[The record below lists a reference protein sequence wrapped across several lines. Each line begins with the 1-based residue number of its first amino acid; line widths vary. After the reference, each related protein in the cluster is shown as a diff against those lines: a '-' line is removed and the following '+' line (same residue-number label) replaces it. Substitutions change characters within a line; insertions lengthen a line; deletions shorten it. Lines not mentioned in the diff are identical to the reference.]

1 MAGPYDYTVNIPQ
14 PPAQNFLQSL
24 LGIQQLKGLQQQSQ
38 LAEQQA
44 AIQQQNAAFQQQ
56 MQPLEMAKA
65 RAAEKAALASAA
77 SSYASAA
84 ESGARKG
91 LIGVQVDV
99 AKLGLQERQKI
110 SSAIDAFNK
119 DPNTGIVE
127 LAKVAP
133 YMDDNTRAGIAKSVP
148 FYIGQQIDKALAS
161 DEEITPEQYQKWS
174 NALTLLPTAEQQQAR
189 NAILSMPQNLQT
201 FTKSGVI
208 GITNAALNGDREAAM
223 FASDEAAKAL
233 YNSNHPAARVTAGL
247 FDKLTNQLKDESV
260 DLRKVPVSALN
271 VSTLIQD
278 KGFQGALIDTL
289 EKSEAIQKATTEKP
303 LPASI
308 VKNNIDIGKKVTAA
322 EEQAAKLTQAAEAMK
337 VMPSRGAAMEW
348 WINTAPK
355 LNFAEDPEIAIRNNA
370 AQLSGLGMLGQ
381 EAAAMGGAIRSNV
394 QFQYATNKLPSAWSS
409 PKELVKRL
417 EAQAEVQSRLAKL
430 MQVDAEW
437 NSAFRGNPKSSKATQ
452 IMGKDVEPGTSIF
465 KFKEELAKEL
475 FPPDEKRADEPMQPS
490 KPAPSPRRGS
500 SQPVANKP
508 MQPSKQAPAPDL
520 TMPPAGA
527 VRRVR

>member
-24 LGIQQLKGLQQQSQ
+24 LGIQQLKGLQQQGE
-38 LAEQQA
+38 LAQQQA

-56 MQPLEMAKA
+56 MQPLEMARAKAAIDAA
-65 RAAEKAALASAA
+65 RASA
-77 SSYASAA
+77 
-84 ESGARKG
+84 G
-91 LIGVQVDV
+91 LTGVQTQG
-99 AKLGLQERQKI
+99 AKLALGERQLSLNQQKQI
-110 SSAIDAFNK
+110 RSAIDAFNNNP
-119 DPNTGIVE
+119 DTGIVE

-133 YMDDNTRAGIAKSVP
+133 YMDDNARAGIAKSVP

-161 DEEITPEQYQKWS
+161 DQEITTEQYQKWS
-174 NALTLLPTAEQQQAR
+174 NALTLLPTAEQRQAR
-189 NAILSMPQNLQT
+189 DAILSMPQNLQT

-208 GITNAALNGDREAAM
+208 GITNAASNGDREAAM
-223 FASDEAAKAL
+223 LASDEAAKAL

-247 FDKLTNQLKDESV
+247 FDKLTNQLKDENV
-260 DLRKVPVSALN
+260 NLKTIPVSALN
-271 VSTLIQD
+271 VATLIQD

-337 VMPSRGAAMEW
+337 VMPSRGAVMEW

-381 EAAAMGGAIRSNV
+381 ESAAMGGAIRSNV
-394 QFQYATNKLPSAWSS
+394 QFEYATRKLPSAWSS

-452 IMGKDVEPGTSIF
+452 IMGKDVEPGTTIF

-475 FPPDEKRADEPMQPS
+475 FPANEKRADEPMQPS
-490 KPAPSPRRGS
+490 KPASPPRRGS

-508 MQPSKQAPAPDL
+508 RLISIE
-520 TMPPAGA
+520 
-527 VRRVR
+527 

>member
-1 MAGPYDYTVNIPQ
+1 MAGPYDYSINIPQ

-44 AIQQQNAAFQQQ
+44 AIQQQQAAFQQQ
-56 MQPLEMAKA
+56 MQPLEMARAK
-65 RAAEKAALASAA
+65 AAEKAALASAA

-161 DEEITPEQYQKWS
+161 DQEITPEQYQKWS

-201 FTKSGVI
+201 FTKSGVV

-223 FASDEAAKAL
+223 LASDEAAKAL

-247 FDKLTNQLKDESV
+247 FDKLTNQLKDENV
-260 DLRKVPVSALN
+260 NLKTIPVSALN
-271 VSTLIQD
+271 VATLIQD
-278 KGFQGALIDTL
+278 KAFQGALIDTL
-289 EKSEAIQKATTEKP
+289 KESEAIQKATTEKP

-308 VKNNIDIGKKVTAA
+308 TKDILAIQKKVTAA
-322 EEQAAKLTQAAEAMK
+322 EDQAAKLTQAAEAMK
-337 VMPSRGAAMEW
+337 GMPSRGAVMEW

-381 EAAAMGGAIRSNV
+381 ETAAMGGAIRSNV

-437 NSAFRGNPKSSKATQ
+437 NATFRANPKASKPAQ
-452 IMGKDVEPGTSIF
+452 IMGRDVEPGTTIF
-465 KFKEELAKEL
+465 KFKEELTKEL
-475 FPPDEKRADEPMQPS
+475 FPSDEKLGGPMQPS
-490 KPAPSPRRGS
+490 KSMPTPRRRGA
-500 SQPVANKP
+500 SQPAKSNIFSTTINGQTATVEP
-508 MQPSKQAPAPDL
+508 E
-520 TMPPAGA
+520 
-527 VRRVR
+527 

>member
-1 MAGPYDYTVNIPQ
+1 MAGPYDYSINIPQ

-24 LGIQQLKGLQQQSQ
+24 TGIMQLRQMQDQS
-38 LAEQQA
+38 
-44 AIQQQNAAFQQQ
+44 AIQQQQAGFAQQ
-56 MQPLEMAKA
+56 MQPLQMQQIEEQMKA
-65 RAAEKAALASAA
+65 SRAQQ
-77 SSYASAA
+77 
-84 ESGARKG
+84 G
-91 LIGVQVDV
+91 LIGVQTQG
-99 AKLGLQERQKI
+99 AKLALEERQLSFDEQKQVR
-110 SSAIDAFNK
+110 SAIKAFN
-119 DPNTGIVE
+119 DNPDTGIVE

-148 FYIGQQIDKALAS
+148 FYIGQQIDNALAS
-161 DEEITPEQYQKWS
+161 GKEITPEQYQKFS

-189 NAILSMPQNLQT
+189 NAILSMPQNLQA

-208 GITNAALNGDREAAM
+208 GITNASLNGDREAAVL
-223 FASDEAAKAL
+223 ASDEAAKAL

-271 VSTLIQD
+271 VATLIQD
-278 KGFQGALIDTL
+278 KAFQGALIDTL
-289 EKSEAIQKATTEKP
+289 KESEAIQKATTEKP

-308 VKNNIDIGKKVTAA
+308 TKDNLAIQKKVTAA
-322 EEQAAKLTQAAEAMK
+322 EDQAEKLTQAAEAMK
-337 VMPSRGAAMEW
+337 GMPSRNAAAEW

-355 LNFAEDPEIAIRNNA
+355 LGFGEDPEIAIRNNA

-381 EAAAMGGAIRSNV
+381 ESAAMGGAIRSNV
-394 QFQYATNKLPSAWSS
+394 QFEYATRKLPSAWTS
-409 PKELVKRL
+409 PQELVKRL
-417 EAQAEVQSRLAKL
+417 EAQAEVQKRLAKL

-437 NSAFRGNPKSSKATQ
+437 NTTFRANPKASKPAQ
-452 IMGKDVEPGTSIF
+452 IMGRDVEPGTTLF
-465 KFKEELAKEL
+465 KFKEELTKEL

-490 KPAPSPRRGS
+490 KPASPPRRGS

>member
-1 MAGPYDYTVNIPQ
+1 M
-14 PPAQNFLQSL
+14 
-24 LGIQQLKGLQQQSQ
+24 GIQQLKQMQEQS
-38 LAEQQA
+38 
-44 AIQQQNAAFQQQ
+44 AIQQQQAAFAKE
-56 MQPLEMAKA
+56 MQPLEMA
-65 RAAEKAALASAA
+65 RIKAAIEASRASAA
-77 SSYASAA
+77 QSVAGTAA
-84 ESGARKG
+84 QK
-91 LIGVQVDV
+91 VQTE
-99 AKLGLQERQKI
+99 GLQLTLDQRKQV
-110 SSAIDAFNK
+110 SSAIEAFNK
-119 DPNTGIVE
+119 DPETGIVE

-133 YMDDNTRAGIAKSVP
+133 YMDDNVRAGIAKSVP
-148 FYIGQQIDKALAS
+148 FYIGQQVDRALAS
-161 DEEITPEQYQKWS
+161 DQEITSEQYQKWS

-189 NAILSMPQNLQT
+189 NAILLMPQNLQA

-247 FDKLTNQLKDESV
+247 FDKLTNQLKDEKV
-260 DLRKVPVSALN
+260 NLKTVPVSALN
-271 VSTLIQD
+271 VATLIQD

-308 VKNNIDIGKKVTAA
+308 TKDNLAIQKKVTAA
-322 EEQAAKLTQAAEAMK
+322 EDQAEKLTQAAEAMK
-337 VMPSRGAAMEW
+337 GMPSRNAAAEW

-355 LNFAEDPEIAIRNNA
+355 LGFGEDPEIAIRNNA

-381 EAAAMGGAIRSNV
+381 ESAAMGGAIRSNV
-394 QFQYATNKLPSAWSS
+394 QFQYATGKLPSAWTS
-409 PKELVKRL
+409 PQELVKRL
-417 EAQAEVQSRLAKL
+417 EAQAEVQAKLAKL

-437 NSAFRGNPKSSKATQ
+437 NTTFRANPKASKPAQ
-452 IMGKDVEPGTSIF
+452 IMGRDVEPGTSIF

-475 FPPDEKRADEPMQPS
+475 FPPDEKRSKPMQPS

-508 MQPSKQAPAPDL
+508 RLISIE
-520 TMPPAGA
+520 
-527 VRRVR
+527 